1 MSTKVK
7 SHSRTVNGRKVNV
20 SEHDRIGLAKL
31 KGKVAGR
38 RGRRRAKGSKS
49 KSGLAR
55 AAWGNV
61 KKAWKHRNS
70 KKAVIGF
77 GLLAIVEITAYLSLN
92 AVAFALVAIA
102 TIAIGTAVA
111 AVKIANMEGK

>member
-1 MSTKVK
+1 MSKVK
-7 SHSRTVNGRKVNV
+7 AHTRNVNGRKVTV
-20 SEHDRIGLAKL
+20 TEHDRIGLAKL
-31 KGKVAGR
+31 KGKLAGR
-38 RGRRRAKGSKS
+38 RRGGHRSKGSKP

-92 AVAFALVAIA
+92 AVAFSLVAIA

-111 AVKIANMEGK
+111 AV

>member
-1 MSTKVK
+1 MSTVK
-7 SHSRTVNGRKVNV
+7 SHTRTVNGRKVNV

-31 KGKVAGR
+31 KGKVKR
-38 RGRRRAKGSKS
+38 RGGHRSKGSKP
-49 KSGLAR
+49 KSSLAR
-55 AAWGNV
+55 RAWGNV

-77 GLLAIVEITAYLSLN
+77 GLLAVVEITAFLTLN
-92 AVAFALVAIA
+92 TIAFALVAIA

-111 AVKIANMEGK
+111 AVKLANMEGK